1 MGNMFSRISRSS
13 RAVAAMYSGLSKN
26 KKSAAQCAMAFALVG
41 IPEIALAQVGGNGG
55 VGFLCY
61 IAQYFK
67 QIVGTAALVAIV
79 MWSIEHIFG
88 VSKLHDIVIKVG
100 IACAIVIGATTLIAN
115 SGLTT
120 SCAI

>member
-1 MGNMFSRISRSS
+1 MGNTFSKISRSGK
-13 RAVAAMYSGLSKN
+13 AVAQMYNQLGTNRKAL
-26 KKSAAQCAMAFALVG
+26 AQCALAIAMVG
-41 IPEIALAQVGGNGG
+41 LPQIALAQVGGNGG

-79 MWSIEHIFG
+79 MWAIEHILG
-88 VSKLHDIVIKVG
+88 VAKLHDIVIKVG